1 MGMGAVYDTTTVC
14 TEAMAVLSQSDRQRL
29 AEIERHLAAEDPRFA
44 RRMRGRNRQWVRL
57 VVPMVIV
64 VALLALVPL
73 LLITW
78 DRPGVAALGVCA
90 ALAALTWM
98 VGRNAGPRWRRR

>member
-1 MGMGAVYDTTTVC
+1 MGAEYGTTRVC
-14 TEAMAVLSQSDRQRL
+14 TEAMAVLSQGDRQRL

-44 RRMRGRNRQWVRL
+44 RRMRGRRRQWTRL
-57 VVPMVIV
+57 LVPIVII
-64 VALLALVPL
+64 VALVALTPL

-90 ALAALTWM
+90 ALAAMTWM
-98 VGRNAGPRWRRR
+98 VGRTAGPRWRRR